1 MDGVEVAVFDIVD
14 SLEGFNDH
22 GWGSIRYQGL
32 RASLQRRAT
41 V

>member
-1 MDGVEVAVFDIVD
+1 MDGVAGPVFEIVD
-14 SLEGFNDH
+14 ALEGFNDH